1 MMPSLWRYSM
11 NLNVVAKLI
20 FEFYGIIYI
29 IVNFFIISH
38 VTTEGLVYF
47 EGSRN
52 ALCRQTA
59 NEKFFV
65 YSNICQLNAERS
77 FTGLLRKILTTH

>member
-1 MMPSLWRYSM
+1 M

-29 IVNFFIISH
+29 IVNFFIISQ
-38 VTTEGLVYF
+38 VTTEGLAYF

-52 ALCRQTA
+52 TLCRQTA
-59 NEKFFV
+59 NEIFFC
-65 YSNICQLNAERS
+65 IQ
-77 FTGLLRKILTTH
+77 

>member
-1 MMPSLWRYSM
+1 M

-20 FEFYGIIYI
+20 LEFYGIIYI
-29 IVNFFIISH
+29 IVNFFIISQ
-38 VTTEGLVYF
+38 VTTEGLAYF

-59 NEKFFV
+59 KEKFFC
-65 YSNICQLNAERS
+65 IQ
-77 FTGLLRKILTTH
+77 

>member
-1 MMPSLWRYSM
+1 M

-29 IVNFFIISH
+29 IVNFFIISQD
-38 VTTEGLVYF
+38 TIEGLAYF

-52 ALCRQTA
+52 AFCRQTA
-59 NEKFFV
+59 DEKFFC
-65 YSNICQLNAERS
+65 IQ
-77 FTGLLRKILTTH
+77 

>member
-1 MMPSLWRYSM
+1 M

-29 IVNFFIISH
+29 IVNFFIISQI
-38 VTTEGLVYF
+38 TTEGPVYY

-59 NEKFFV
+59 NE
-65 YSNICQLNAERS
+65 
-77 FTGLLRKILTTH
+77 ILFCIQ

>member
-1 MMPSLWRYSM
+1 MVPSLWRYSM

-59 NEKFFV
+59 NEIFFC
-65 YSNICQLNAERS
+65 IQ
-77 FTGLLRKILTTH
+77 

>member
-1 MMPSLWRYSM
+1 M

-29 IVNFFIISH
+29 IVNFFIISQ
-38 VTTEGLVYF
+38 VTTEGLACF

-52 ALCRQTA
+52 PLCRQTA
-59 NEKFFV
+59 NENFFV
-65 YSNICQLNAERS
+65 YNKLNAWRS
-77 FTGLLRKILTTH
+77 LYWLPKKILTTH